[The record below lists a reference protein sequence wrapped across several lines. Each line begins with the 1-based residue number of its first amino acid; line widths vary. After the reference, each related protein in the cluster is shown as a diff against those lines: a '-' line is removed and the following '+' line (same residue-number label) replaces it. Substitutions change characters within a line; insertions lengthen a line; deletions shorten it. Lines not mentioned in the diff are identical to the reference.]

1 MRYNFNLMK
10 NGRSLFTIFLV
21 VFIDLLGFG
30 IILPLLPY
38 IAEKFQAS
46 PLQIGLL
53 TAVYSFFQLIA
64 SPILGRL
71 SDRYGRKKLLVISQF
86 GSAIG
91 YLLLGLAGNLPLLFL
106 SRIIDG
112 ITGGNISIAQAYI
125 ADVTTKENRA
135 KGMGMMGA
143 AFGLGFIFGP
153 AIGGALSKISYSAPA
168 YFATAVSLLTVL
180 TTYFFLKETVNT
192 KKAVRSPRTKF
203 SFVEFKRVLS
213 LYPIGILIIVFF
225 LMNTSFSVMQG
236 NFALWTQRTFDFK
249 PENNGWLFTYIGVLA
264 VVFQLRVLPFVTKKF
279 HEKTILRWS
288 IIFMFIGMIL
298 IPLSLSPNFLY
309 VALFFLPL
317 GNGLAMPT
325 VQALATENVPPEE
338 YGETLGI
345 MQSAGSMGRIVGP
358 ILGGE
363 IFQTL
368 GKDTAFYFAGAILIF
383 TLVYLKYKLK

>member
-1 MRYNFNLMK
+1 MK

-168 YFATAVSLLTVL
+168 YFATAVSLLTVF